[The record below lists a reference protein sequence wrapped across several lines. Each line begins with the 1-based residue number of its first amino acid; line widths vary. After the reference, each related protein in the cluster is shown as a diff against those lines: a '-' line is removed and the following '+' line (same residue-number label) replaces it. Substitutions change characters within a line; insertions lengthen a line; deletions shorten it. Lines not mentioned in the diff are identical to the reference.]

1 MEVVWGEVQVPKL
14 AVGMDP
20 KDFVI
25 RPAFC
30 CLEFSTILVCLWAA
44 GGKIEKEVKLQISQV
59 SRLNRT
65 LTEGGQKPG
74 QSSVTLASRSVLL
87 N

>member
-1 MEVVWGEVQVPKL
+1 MGKVQVPKL
-14 AVGMDP
+14 AVGMAP

-25 RPAFC
+25 RPVFC
-30 CLEFSTILVCLWAA
+30 CLEFSTRLVCLWVA

-59 SRLNRT
+59 SWLNRT
-65 LTEGGQKPG
+65 FTEGGQKPG
-74 QSSVTLASRSVLL
+74 QNSVTLASRSVLL